1 MENSH
6 LFGSMQVFISVA
18 DSGSFS
24 ESARR
29 LGLSQPSI
37 SRQVNILEEHLGV
50 RLLQRTTRRLSLTEA
65 GQVYY
70 EKALQIQRDVIEAD
84 LSISGFKE
92 SPSGILRISA
102 PLTWAE
108 ILISPY
114 IAEFLLLYPEVKI
127 DIESNNAIQDIIED
141 RLDIVIRVGALK
153 DSSYIAIPLGNIRL
167 VMCAT
172 PEYLNKYGTPQTIA
186 DLQKHN
192 CICFEDYNQVILNDG
207 NKEELVTMSGNFSAN
222 TVSVMLSVLLQD
234 VGLTILPDRLINK
247 YLESGELIE
256 VMPQMDKSIKRLP
269 IDKIFAIYSNRNHLP
284 AKVRVFLD
292 FIRDKWEEKK

>member
-6 LFGSMQVFISVA
+6 LFGSMQVFVSVA
-18 DSGSFS
+18 ESGSFS

-37 SRQVNILEEHLGV
+37 SRQVNNLEEYLGV

-65 GQVYY
+65 GQIYY
-70 EKALQIQRDVIEAD
+70 EKALQIQRDVLEAD

-92 SPSGILRISA
+92 TPSGLLRISV
-102 PLTWAE
+102 PHTWAE

-114 IAEFLLLYPEVKI
+114 LGEFLQKYPEVKI
-127 DIESNNAIQDIIED
+127 DIESNNTIQDIIED
-141 RLDIVIRVGALK
+141 RLDIVIRVGALQ
-153 DSSYIAIPLGNIRL
+153 DSSYIAVPLGDVRL

-172 PEYLNKYGTPQTIA
+172 PGYLRKFGIPEKVA

-192 CICFEDYNQVILNDG
+192 FICFEDYNQYLLNED
-207 NKEELVTMSGNFSAN
+207 NKSQSVTVSGNVSAN
-222 TVSVMLSVLLQD
+222 TVSVMLSALLQD
-234 VGLTILPDRLINK
+234 IGLTVLPDRLLNK
-247 YLESGELIE
+247 YLETGELVEIF
-256 VMPQMDKSIKRLP
+256 PQSDIRVKRLP
-269 IDKIFAIYSNRNHLP
+269 VDKIFALYSNRQHLP

-292 FIRDKWEEKK
+292 FLRNKWGT